1 MPIDTRISSF
11 VRAIFVGGRSVALGE
26 LLKLLLLE
34 GSGLGELDGDLVSRQ
49 LGVSV
54 GHSLDL
60 LLNEHLVQRVKED
73 LLSDAGGLAHA
84 GAAADDAGGDNDVVE
99 GGGVHGLKGTAAGA
113 LLAGVRDLS
122 LGVNGS
128 VDDDDDGV
136 LELLL
141 EVVNDRAG
149 DLLEELEG
157 AEGNLDKDVLLL
169 GAISGLVGLLGHRV
183 DEDGAELTL
192 DLLVGGLES
201 GERLGGFL
209 LELGSLD
216 LFAGR
221 KSLEKFK
228 IAADVQ

>member
-54 GHSLDL
+54 GHSFDL

-73 LLSDAGGLAHA
+73 LLSDTSGLAHA

-99 GGGVHGLKGTAAGA
+99 GGGVHGLEGAGARA

-128 VDDDDDGV
+128 VDDDDDGP

-141 EVVNDRAG
+141 EVVDDLAG
-149 DLLEELEG
+149 DLLEELER
-157 AEGNLDKDVLLL
+157 AEGDPDEDVLL
-169 GAISGLVGLLGHRV
+169 GRAISGLVSLLSHSIDVDRAEVALNVLVGLLK
-183 DEDGAELTL
+183 
-192 DLLVGGLES
+192 S
-201 GERLGGFL
+201 GERLGGVL
-209 LELGSLD
+209 LEL
-216 LFAGR
+216 AGLVLLAR
-221 KSLEKFK
+221 K
-228 IAADVQ
+228 

>member
-1 MPIDTRISSF
+1 M
-11 VRAIFVGGRSVALGE
+11 FVGGRSVALGE

-54 GHSLDL
+54 GHSLNL

-73 LLSDAGGLAHA
+73 LLGDAGGLAHA

-99 GGGVHGLKGTAAGA
+99 GGGVHGLEGAAAGA
-113 LLAGVRDLS
+113 LLAGVLDLS

-192 DLLVGGLES
+192 DLLVGGLKS

-216 LFAGR
+216 LMA
-221 KSLEKFK
+221 
-228 IAADVQ
+228 